1 MSSSPSTRPSLLLRI
16 RNPRDEQAWCE
27 FVEIYEPLILRLA
40 RRRGF
45 QEADAHEL
53 TQEVLLAVAG
63 AIDRWNPDPDRGSFR
78 GWLARVTRNLM
89 VNFLA
94 RQRRQPRG
102 VGDSDFQH
110 WLEERPAPES
120 AESRY
125 FDIERKRR
133 LFRWAA
139 QHVRSEF
146 QTSTWQ
152 AFWQTCVEGRQIAE
166 VANEQ
171 RMSLG
176 AVYVARSRVMAS
188 LRKRIEQA
196 VTD

>member
-1 MSSSPSTRPSLLLRI
+1 MSSSPATRPSLLLRI

-40 RRRGF
+40 RQRGM
-45 QEADAHEL
+45 QEADAREL

-63 AIDRWNPDPDRGSFR
+63 AIDRWNPDPERGSFR
-78 GWLARVTRNLM
+78 GWLARVTRNLL

-102 VGDSDFQH
+102 VGDSDFQR

-125 FDIERKRR
+125 FDMERKRR

-139 QHVRSEF
+139 QQVRTQF
-146 QTSTWQ
+146 QAPTWQ
-152 AFWQTCVEGRQIAE
+152 AFWQTCVEGREIAD

-171 RMSLG
+171 RMSVG

-196 VTD
+196 GGD